1 MKTIAANT
9 IQASAKCQ
17 KCTKNQALPDPVELA
32 LLWASQCFG
41 SASPEALAF
50 TRYLVTQVR
59 GQPWLEELPAVFASA
74 EPTPPAGR

>member
-1 MKTIAANT
+1 
-9 IQASAKCQ
+9 
-17 KCTKNQALPDPVELA
+17 VELA

-59 GQPWLEELPAVFASA
+59 GQPWLEDLPAVFASA